1 MDKPKFVYSIYVRT
15 TPEKLWRALID
26 PEFTQ
31 LYWSG
36 VSFKSDW
43 KVGSPVQSFDAE
55 GTPADAGVVLQY
67 DPPRILSYSWQCAWH
82 PELSKEK
89 PCRATFEI
97 EPQSQKGIVRLTIT
111 HDDFEVGSK
120 VYEGVQHGWPQV
132 LSSLKSLLETG
143 EPLSAEKFVIKQ
155 YLAQGAK

>member
-1 MDKPKFVYSIYVRT
+1 MDKPEFVYSIYVRT
-15 TPEKLWRALID
+15 TPETLWQALID
-26 PEFTQ
+26 PKFTQ

-36 VSFKSDW
+36 VRFKSDW

-67 DPPRILSYSWQCAWH
+67 DPPRILSYSWHCAWH

-111 HDDFEVGSK
+111 HDDFEIGSK